1 MLSLDKIT
9 KDYYIGKKNTSSFQ
23 VVHALKNVSIN
34 FRKCEFVS
42 ILGQSGCG
50 KTTLL
55 NIIGGLDHY
64 TSGDLKI
71 NGISTKE
78 YASRDWDNYRNH
90 SIGFI
95 FQSYNL
101 IPHQNVLENVELAL
115 TLSGVGK
122 EERKKR
128 AIEVLTTVGLA
139 DKIYSKPNQL
149 SGGQMQRV
157 AIARALVN
165 NPEII
170 LADEPTGALD
180 SETSVQIMELLK
192 NISKDKLIIMVTH
205 NPDLAKKYSTR
216 IIELFDGE
224 VQSDSNPFKECEQ
237 KEVEKT
243 DNKKPHMSF
252 FTALGLSIRNLLT
265 KKARTSLVSFAGS
278 IGIVGIALI
287 LSMSSGFQA
296 YIDRVQEETL
306 SSYPISIASQTN
318 DMTSL
323 MEMFM
328 DIDEDADHEMDAV
341 YSNNI
346 LSKMRES
353 LLNSIRDNNLKDF
366 KTFLT
371 ENTSVKE
378 VIKSENIKYYYG
390 LDLKLYNSNNH
401 NKTLSSGMMQGFGDM
416 GSMMSSME
424 TWSQMID
431 NDDLISRQYDVVY
444 GKMPTNYNEVVIIL
458 DSNNEIADLTLYSL
472 GFINDEQ
479 YQELLNDSS
488 KPSIKIPYED
498 ILKETYVLFPNSDYY
513 QLEKV
518 ESESSEE
525 RYRAVDMR
533 GDTDYIEQV
542 FADESR
548 VINLKISGIIK
559 PKPETVGEVLSGT
572 VGYKSQLVTEMINRI
587 NNSDVV
593 RYQIEH
599 QNIDVFS
606 GNDFAEKKY
615 NKASVLTYL
624 ASIIDDANNKNKY
637 AEYIYDGLGNYYYTD
652 LFGREESEVKDT
664 LSKLMLASGVAKDE
678 EEANKTAN
686 MIYMVYKSSQGD
698 PNKEAQF
705 KEMVIT
711 TVLKTQLDEYYESTS
726 YKSNLK
732 RLGVCD
738 LSTPTRIDL
747 YAHDFANKE
756 AIVKL
761 IDDYNKNAKNNGK
774 EENVINYTDYVG
786 LMMSSV
792 STIIDII
799 SIVLIVFVSISLV
812 VSSIMIGVITYI
824 SVLERIKEIGVLRAI
839 GASKRDIKRVFTAES
854 ISIGFLSGVI
864 GILVTLIII
873 LPANIILKSLTD
885 ISNLARL
892 PILGALILIGV
903 SVLMTFIAG
912 LLPANLASKKDPV
925 IALRTE

>member
-1 MLSLDKIT
+1 MLALDKIT

-78 YASRDWDNYRNH
+78 YTSRDWDNYRNH

-128 AIEVLTTVGLA
+128 AIEALTTVGLA

-165 NPEII
+165 DPEII

-205 NPDLAKKYSTR
+205 NPDLAKQYSTR

-224 VQSDSNPFKECEQ
+224 VQNDSNPFKECEQ
-237 KEVEKT
+237 KEVKET
-243 DNKKPHMSF
+243 NNKKPHMSF

-306 SSYPISIASQTN
+306 SSYPISITSKTN

-328 DIDEDADHEMDAV
+328 DIDEDVDHEMDAV

-353 LLNSIRDNNLKDF
+353 LLNSVRINNLNAF

-371 ENTSVKE
+371 EDESVSE

-390 LDLKLYNSNNH
+390 LDLKLYNSKNH
-401 NKTLSSGMMQGFGDM
+401 NKTLSSGMIQGFGDM

-444 GKMPTNYNEVVIIL
+444 GKMPTNYNEAVIIL
-458 DSNNEIADLTLYSL
+458 DSNNEIADLTLYNL
-472 GFINDEQ
+472 GFITDEQ

-488 KPSIKIPYED
+488 KPSIKIPYEQ

-513 QLEKV
+513 KLEKV
-518 ESESSEE
+518 ESGTETGEE

-533 GDTDYIEQV
+533 GDTNYMEQV

-593 RYQIEH
+593 RYQVEH

-624 ASIIDDANNKNKY
+624 ASIINDTNHKTEY
-637 AEYIYDGLGNYYYTD
+637 AEYIYNGLGDKYIKLFEGDENQVKKD
-652 LFGREESEVKDT
+652 LA
-664 LSKLMLASGVAKDE
+664 KLLLATGMAETE
-678 EEANKTAN
+678 EEANKTVDT
-686 MIYMVYKSSQGD
+686 IYWGYKNLPSD
-698 PNKEAQF
+698 TF
-705 KEMVIT
+705 KELMIT
-711 TVLKTQLDEYYESTS
+711 TILKTQLDDYYESNS
-726 YKSNLK
+726 YKSNLTK
-732 RLGVCD
+732 LGFCD

-747 YAHDFANKE
+747 YAYDFANKE

-761 IDDYNKNAKNNGK
+761 IDDYNKNAKNNANG

-873 LPANIILKSLTD
+873 IPANIILKSLTD
-885 ISNLARL
+885 ISNLAQL
-892 PILGALILIGV
+892 PILGALILIGI